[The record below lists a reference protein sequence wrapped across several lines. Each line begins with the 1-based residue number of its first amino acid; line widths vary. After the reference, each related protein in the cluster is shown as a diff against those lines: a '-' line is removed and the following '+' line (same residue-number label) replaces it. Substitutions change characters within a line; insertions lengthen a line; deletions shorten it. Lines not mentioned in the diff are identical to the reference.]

1 MSSFF
6 YFFLNLPFELDRRQ
20 LNDYFFYNKM
30 KTLQR
35 ERTPLYVSDAKNC
48 ARHMV
53 RESLDQILAGTFQIP
68 SHEQM
73 ISILERDFEHSFDEF
88 MARRKI
94 MKSHLSW
101 SEEQIDDEL
110 ENQKIRYENELRVNL
125 RVAAL
130 NTIEEIEN
138 LVKSLNEAITKW
150 KIENL

>member
-1 MSSFF
+1 
-6 YFFLNLPFELDRRQ
+6 
-20 LNDYFFYNKM
+20 M

-48 ARHMV
+48 ARHLV
-53 RESLDQILAGTFQIP
+53 RESLNQILAGTFEIP
-68 SHEQM
+68 SYEEM
-73 ISILERDFEHSFDEF
+73 ISILESDFDHTFDEF

-94 MKSHLSW
+94 MKSHISW
-101 SEEQIDDEL
+101 SREQIDDEL
-110 ENQKIRYENELRVNL
+110 EKQKVRFENELRVNL

-138 LVKSLNEAITKW
+138 LVKSLNQAITEW

>member
-1 MSSFF
+1 
-6 YFFLNLPFELDRRQ
+6 
-20 LNDYFFYNKM
+20 M

-68 SHEQM
+68 SYEEM
-73 ISILERDFEHSFDEF
+73 ISILERDFEHTFDEF
-88 MARRKI
+88 MVRRKI

-101 SEEQIDDEL
+101 SREQVDDEL
-110 ENQKIRYENELRVNL
+110 EKQKIRYENELRVNL
-125 RVAAL
+125 RIAAL
-130 NTIEEIEN
+130 DTIEEIEN
-138 LVKSLNEAITKW
+138 LVKSLNQAITKW

>member
-1 MSSFF
+1 
-6 YFFLNLPFELDRRQ
+6 
-20 LNDYFFYNKM
+20 M

-35 ERTPLYVSDAKNC
+35 EITPLYVSDAKNC

-53 RESLDQILAGTFQIP
+53 RESLGKILAGTFQIP
-68 SHEQM
+68 SYEEM
-73 ISILERDFEHSFDEF
+73 ISILERDFEHTFDEF

-94 MKSHLSW
+94 MKSHISW
-101 SEEQIDDEL
+101 DRDQIDDEL
-110 ENQKIRYENELRVNL
+110 EKQKIRYENELRVNL

-138 LVKSLNEAITKW
+138 LVKSLNQAVTEW

>member
-1 MSSFF
+1 
-6 YFFLNLPFELDRRQ
+6 
-20 LNDYFFYNKM
+20 M

-53 RESLDQILAGTFQIP
+53 RESLGQILAGTFEIP
-68 SHEQM
+68 SYEEM
-73 ISILERDFEHSFDEF
+73 ISILERDFDHTFDEF

-101 SEEQIDDEL
+101 GRAQDDDEL
-110 ENQKIRYENELRVNL
+110 EKQKIRFENELRVNL

-130 NTIEEIEN
+130 DTIEEIEN
-138 LVKSLNEAITKW
+138 LVKSLNQAVTKW

>member
-1 MSSFF
+1 
-6 YFFLNLPFELDRRQ
+6 
-20 LNDYFFYNKM
+20 
-30 KTLQR
+30 
-35 ERTPLYVSDAKNC
+35 
-48 ARHMV
+48 MV

-68 SHEQM
+68 SYEKM
-73 ISILERDFEHSFDEF
+73 ISILERDFEHPFDEF

-101 SEEQIDDEL
+101 SRDQIDDEL

-138 LVKSLNEAITKW
+138 LVKSLNQAVTEW

>member
-1 MSSFF
+1 
-6 YFFLNLPFELDRRQ
+6 
-20 LNDYFFYNKM
+20 M

-35 ERTPLYVSDAKNC
+35 ERMPLYVSDAKKC

-53 RESLDQILAGTFQIP
+53 RESLDQILAGKFQIP
-68 SHEQM
+68 SHEEM
-73 ISILERDFEHSFDEF
+73 ISILEKDFEHSFDEF

-110 ENQKIRYENELRVNL
+110 ENQKIRFENELRVNL